1 MDCANA
7 CAPSNNKNVRL
18 SVATALLNTSSY
30 IHSSSTEKDLGA
42 DFAVELSYR
51 VPDVIGTILGCGNY
65 ESEPITRSLVALGTC
80 LLSPGSSGVEV
91 KRVVKERNIGST
103 LERVASE
110 HGEKAKAIANEILKE
125 LAE

>member
-1 MDCANA
+1 M
-7 CAPSNNKNVRL
+7 
-18 SVATALLNTSSY
+18 ATALLNTSSY

-42 DFAVELSYR
+42 DFAVELS
-51 VPDVIGTILGCGNY
+51 VPDVIGTILGCGKY